1 MSITNIEFKN
11 AVSKPTPTNHV
22 FVCDVSGSMYNELP
36 KIRKHLKA
44 NLVSLVKQDDTVSIL
59 YFSSK
64 GDYGTVFRGEK
75 VSNVSDLSNICAA
88 IDRYLKPTGCTGF
101 VEPLNLAAEI
111 ATDLQSEN
119 GNLNSLI
126 FLTDGYDNCWRTDDI
141 LKACA
146 VLPLTFNSIAFLEYG
161 YYVNRPLLEKMA
173 EATNALHKFVEGF
186 DAYEPAFAEIITAQT
201 SARIEVKVADATH
214 AIYLDEGRV
223 YVLNAANGVVLV
235 PEHIKNIWA
244 LGDNAIND
252 VDGFDPNIAS
262 EQQVLYVVLY
272 HALHTMNPDLAWK
285 VLQKLGDVC
294 LIKAY
299 DNCFTKQD
307 YSNAK
312 DLIAQAVVDPSQR
325 FVDGIDYNMVPDEN
339 AFTLVDAL
347 ELLAQTDT
355 VIDLSSEHWAYNRT
369 GRQTVQK
376 EDDTLDQLS
385 EQIANAATPEER
397 KALAAQMVAH
407 EVWVPKFTQTT
418 TKVSVKHLVGNSS
431 RPNISINTDLE
442 GYVTIPESKQKEF
455 GLPEKVETKQVRNF
469 TIVKDGIVNVK
480 VLPLETDIPTLKNL
494 RASGLTIKPLE
505 KIGDDRMSVL
515 VDFTSLPLVNRGMTR
530 GLSGKEFV
538 TDNVRLE
545 ILKGRQ
551 KVMKFFRDN
560 AIGLRNAEGLKQR
573 FGEAAGEWL
582 SEQGIRDYGFSPK
595 VERTESTDV
604 YMSKELNVKI
614 KGVSSLPAVAATV
627 AKREEGKKKLNNG
640 DLIILWAYDQVKSEL
655 DALDKDQVVEYL
667 DKQTK
672 ATIQEVRKLNARLSR
687 VMYGVVV
694 AHAWFADLDFEE
706 TKVSIAAKDILP
718 KEYNIPSD
726 FWKVWETTSFECEIV
741 LEEKEVKI

>member
-36 KIRKHLKA
+36 KIRKHLKSNLA
-44 NLVSLVKQDDTVSIL
+44 NLVKPDDTVSIL
-59 YFSSK
+59 YFSSR
-64 GDYGTVFRGEK
+64 GQYGTVFAGEK
-75 VSNVSDLSNICAA
+75 VASIEDLTTIFAA

-101 VEPLNLAAEI
+101 VEPLGLAADI
-111 ATDLQSEN
+111 ATDLQASN

-146 VLPLTFNSIAFLEYG
+146 TLPLTFNSIAFLEYG

-186 DAYEPAFAEIITAQT
+186 DAYGVAFDEIISAQT
-201 SARIEVKVADATH
+201 SARVEVKVGDATH
-214 AIYLDEGRV
+214 AIYLDGDRV

-244 LGDNAIND
+244 LGENAIND
-252 VDGFDPNIAS
+252 IDAFSPDAD
-262 EQQVLYVVLY
+262 QQVLYVVLY

-285 VLQKLGDVC
+285 VLKKLGDVR

-307 YSNAK
+307 YTNAK
-312 DLIAQAVVDPSQR
+312 DLISEAVVNPAAR

-339 AFTLVDAL
+339 AFTLVAAL
-347 ELLAQTDT
+347 ELLADSDT

-376 EDDTLDQLS
+376 EDDTIDLLS

-397 KALAAQMVAH
+397 KALAAQLVAH
-407 EVWVPKFTQTT
+407 EVWKPEFTQTT
-418 TKVSVKHLVGNSS
+418 TKIDVKHLVGNSS
-431 RPNISINTDLE
+431 RPNISINTDLH

-455 GLPEKVETKQVRNF
+455 GLPATIQTKQVRNF

-480 VLPLETDIPTLKNL
+480 VLPLETDINTLKNL
-494 RASGLTIKPLE
+494 RASGLTIKPLA

-515 VDFTSLPLVNRGMTR
+515 VDFTSLPLVNRAMTR
-530 GLSGKEFV
+530 SLSGSEYVK
-538 TDNVRLE
+538 DSVRLE

-551 KVMKFFRDN
+551 KVMKFFRDD
-560 AIGLRNAEGLKQR
+560 AIGLRNAEGLKTLY
-573 FGEAAGEWL
+573 GEDAGNWL

-595 VERTESTDV
+595 VTREESTDV
-604 YMSKELNVKI
+604 YMSKELNLKI

-627 AKREEGKKKLNNG
+627 KKREEGKKKLNNG
-640 DLIILWAYDQVKSEL
+640 DLIILWAYDQVKAEL
-655 DALDKDQVVEYL
+655 EALDKDKVIDYL
-667 DKQTK
+667 ATQTK
-672 ATIQEVRKLNARLSR
+672 AAINEVRALNNRLSR
-687 VMYGVVV
+687 IMYGVVV
-694 AHAWFADLDFEE
+694 GHAWFADLDFEQ
-706 TKVSIAAKDILP
+706 TSVSVTATDLIPHKFWDKVQFD
-718 KEYNIPSD
+718 
-726 FWKVWETTSFECEIV
+726 CEIV

>member
-1 MSITNIEFKN
+1 MITNIEFKN
-11 AVSKPTPTNHV
+11 AVAKPTPTNHV

-36 KIRKHLKA
+36 CIRQHLKN
-44 NLVSLVKQDDTVSIL
+44 NLATLVKQDDTVSIL
-59 YFSSK
+59 YFSSR
-64 GDYGTVFRGEK
+64 GQFGSVFVGEK
-75 VSNVSDLSNICAA
+75 VSSVSDLSKINDA
-88 IDRYLKPTGCTGF
+88 IDRYLRPTGCTGF
-101 VEPLNLAAEI
+101 VEPLQLAVEV
-111 ATDLQSEN
+111 ATDLQADN

-141 LKACA
+141 LKACST
-146 VLPLTFNSIAFLEYG
+146 LPLTFNNIAFLEYG

-186 DAYEPAFAEIITAQT
+186 DAYVPAFDEIITAQT
-201 SARIEVKVADATH
+201 SARVEVKVGDATH

-244 LGDNAIND
+244 LGENAIND
-252 VDGFDPNIAS
+252 VDGFDPATA
-262 EQQVLYVVLY
+262 EGEQVLYVVLY

-285 VLQKLGDVC
+285 VLKKLGDVR

-312 DLIAQAVVDPSQR
+312 DMISEAVVDPAKR
-325 FVDGIDYNMVPDEN
+325 LMDGVDYNMVPDEN

-347 ELLAQTDT
+347 ELLAETDT

-376 EDDTLDQLS
+376 DDDTLDKLS
-385 EQIANAATPEER
+385 EQIANASTPEER
-397 KALAAQMVAH
+397 KALAAQLVAH
-407 EVWVPKFTQTT
+407 EVWKPEFTQTT
-418 TKVSVKHLVGNSS
+418 TKVAVKHLVGNSS
-431 RPNISINTDLE
+431 RPNISINTDLQ

-494 RASGLTIKPLE
+494 RASGLTIKPLA
-505 KIGDDRMSVL
+505 KIGEDRMSVL
-515 VDFTSLPLVNRGMTR
+515 VDFTSLPLVNRSMTR
-530 GLSGKEFV
+530 GISGKEFV
-538 TDNVRLE
+538 ADNVRLE

-627 AKREEGKKKLNNG
+627 AKRAEGKKKLNNG
-640 DLIILWAYDQVKSEL
+640 DLIILWAYDTVSKEIE
-655 DALDKDQVVEYL
+655 ALDKNDLIEYL

-672 ATIQEVRKLNARLSR
+672 ETIKEVRALNNRLSR
-687 VMYGVVV
+687 VMYGIVVG
-694 AHAWFADLDFEE
+694 HAWFADLDFEE
-706 TKVSIAAKDILP
+706 TSVSVTATDIVAA
-718 KEYNIPSD
+718 E
-726 FWKVWETTSFECEIV
+726 FWKDVKFDCTIV
-741 LEEKEVKI
+741 LEEKEVKL